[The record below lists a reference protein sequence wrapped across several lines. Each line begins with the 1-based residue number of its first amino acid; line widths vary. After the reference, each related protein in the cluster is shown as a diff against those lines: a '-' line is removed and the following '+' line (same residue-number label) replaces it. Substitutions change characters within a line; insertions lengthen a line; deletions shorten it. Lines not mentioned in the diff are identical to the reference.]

1 MAMIGTTAA
10 LYAHAIAIEREAVER
25 YAEFAARMSDLGN
38 EEVARLFTALAR
50 TETDHLKKL
59 EAQAGSL
66 ALPAIDGIE
75 HAWLD
80 SGSPEAPARELV
92 YRTMGPREA
101 LSIALASEQRAQALF
116 LRVQRL
122 AQHPALQ
129 SLAQDMAFEESSH
142 VALIEQAL
150 ALTPNASPDWEAL
163 LSANK
168 AAEQPVEH
176 WHTDHVYFNRL
187 LNLLEKQVD
196 VFHDGGVP
204 NYELMLDVVYY
215 VTHFSDVLHHPRED
229 AAFARLAR
237 RNPGLQLP
245 VARLAQEHRVLAH
258 IGKRLE
264 QMLEQAAG
272 GAFFERADL
281 EALAA
286 TYLTYYRS
294 HIAREERDILP
305 LAARML
311 TAEDWAA
318 VRTAVP
324 EEATEVAEAR
334 FGELRRQIALEQ

>member
-38 EEVARLFTALAR
+38 EDVARLFTALAR

-129 SLAQDMAFEESSH
+129 SLAQEMAFEESSH

-150 ALTPNASPDWEAL
+150 ALTPNASPDWEAF

>member
-38 EEVARLFTALAR
+38 EDVARLFTALAR

-129 SLAQDMAFEESSH
+129 SLAQEMAFEESSH

-150 ALTPNASPDWEAL
+150 ALTPNASPDWEAF

-286 TYLTYYRS
+286 TYLTSYRS

-305 LAARML
+305 LAVRML
-311 TAEDWAA
+311 TVEDWAA

-334 FGELRRQIALEQ
+334 FRELRRQIALEQ

>member
-129 SLAQDMAFEESSH
+129 SLAQEMAFEESSH

-150 ALTPNASPDWEAL
+150 ALTPNASPDWEAF

-305 LAARML
+305 LAVRML
-311 TAEDWAA
+311 TVEDWAA

-334 FGELRRQIALEQ
+334 FRELRRQIALEQ

>member
-38 EEVARLFTALAR
+38 EDVARLFTALAR

-129 SLAQDMAFEESSH
+129 SLAQEMAFEESSH

-150 ALTPNASPDWEAL
+150 ALTPNASPDWEAF

-305 LAARML
+305 LAVRML
-311 TAEDWAA
+311 TVEDWAA

-334 FGELRRQIALEQ
+334 FRELRRQIALEQ